1 MKTFLKSISAVM
13 MSVLLVLCGMPHVKA
28 EEDFDEFLKQEW
40 KTMMESD
47 YTTMHFSVKDPS
59 SMGLTKP
66 EVSWGHVSYDEF
78 AKNAENAKKSL
89 DHLHQFSYD
98 KLTESQKIDY
108 LVYERYLKTDA
119 VVNSS
124 GNFSEMFN
132 PYNGLYSN
140 LTTTMTEFIFYTR
153 EDIDDYLILIE
164 DYPRYLDEML
174 AFTDEQVKKGYF
186 MSDNAL
192 DVQLEQMEDFIEKG
206 EENPLVVIF
215 NKNIDKFEGLTD
227 EEKDAYKEKNLDLVL
242 NRILP
247 AVAKAAEQL
256 ETYRGTRKVA
266 SVREYPDGMEYYT
279 VLANMKCSSDESLQE
294 KYDYLKKAVRETVE
308 SYQKYMVNNLNPE
321 FLTGDI
327 PIQQAEFN
335 SPEEI
340 LQYLSQH
347 LEGFPKG
354 PDITYEISYLDP
366 SVANPSV
373 MAYYLSTPI
382 DDVHDNVIRVNGES
396 DAGNDINTM
405 YYTLAHEGLPGHMY
419 QFTWYYSQEYNPLR
433 HDLNVIG
440 YTEGWAQYV
449 ERIML
454 ERSPLDR
461 MSIESTAANVFL
473 GYALQSWLD
482 IAYNGLGYTDEQV
495 LSELQAIGLGN
506 GIDIE
511 AVKTSVLDM
520 PGQILPYGYGMAKF
534 WELRER
540 TESAL
545 EGEMDLE
552 QFHLTLLTN
561 GPRPFNLVEKDV
573 AAYVESKGKT
583 LPKDFT
589 FMAHEVDTSSTS
601 GLGSAV
607 SFATQHPFVVLGIAL
622 LIFLLIIV
630 ITILI
635 IRALIRL
642 ITGKK
647 KKKAEAE

>member
-1 MKTFLKSISAVM
+1 
-13 MSVLLVLCGMPHVKA
+13 
-28 EEDFDEFLKQEW
+28 
-40 KTMMESD
+40 
-47 YTTMHFSVKDPS
+47 
-59 SMGLTKP
+59 
-66 EVSWGHVSYDEF
+66 
-78 AKNAENAKKSL
+78 
-89 DHLHQFSYD
+89 
-98 KLTESQKIDY
+98 
-108 LVYERYLKTDA
+108 
-119 VVNSS
+119 
-124 GNFSEMFN
+124 
-132 PYNGLYSN
+132 
-140 LTTTMTEFIFYTR
+140 
-153 EDIDDYLILIE
+153 
-164 DYPRYLDEML
+164 
-174 AFTDEQVKKGYF
+174 
-186 MSDNAL
+186 
-192 DVQLEQMEDFIEKG
+192 
-206 EENPLVVIF
+206 
-215 NKNIDKFEGLTD
+215 
-227 EEKDAYKEKNLDLVL
+227 
-242 NRILP
+242 
-247 AVAKAAEQL
+247 
-256 ETYRGTRKVA
+256 
-266 SVREYPDGMEYYT
+266 
-279 VLANMKCSSDESLQE
+279 
-294 KYDYLKKAVRETVE
+294 
-308 SYQKYMVNNLNPE
+308 
-321 FLTGDI
+321 
-327 PIQQAEFN
+327 
-335 SPEEI
+335 
-340 LQYLSQH
+340 
-347 LEGFPKG
+347 
-354 PDITYEISYLDP
+354 
-366 SVANPSV
+366 
-373 MAYYLSTPI
+373 
-382 DDVHDNVIRVNGES
+382 VIRVNGES